1 MTETLHPKIE
11 LLKDKIYRL
20 AQKINAPEQTLP
32 VFNRSASREE
42 FFRYVTYEAN
52 SYHLVDVERSREK
65 KKEST
70 EDENLII
77 YWVFENVTLEMAIR
91 IKSEGLDDKHKG
103 LQQIRRELMGK
114 LDLPW

>member
-20 AQKINAPEQTLP
+20 AQKINVPEKMLP

-52 SYHLVDVERSREK
+52 SYYLVDVERSREMK
-65 KKEST
+65 KKST
-70 EDENLII
+70 EDKNLIL
-77 YWVFENVTLEMAIR
+77 YWIFENITLEMAVR
-91 IKSEGLDDKHKG
+91 VKSEGLGDKHKD

>member
-20 AQKINAPEQTLP
+20 AQN
-32 VFNRSASREE
+32 SREE

-52 SYHLVDVERSREK
+52 SYYLVDVERSREMK
-65 KKEST
+65 KKST
-70 EDENLII
+70 EDKNLIL
-77 YWVFENVTLEMAIR
+77 YWIFENITLEMAVR
-91 IKSEGLDDKHKG
+91 VKSEGLGDKHKD